1 MIHCTVCKQVKQSR
15 LWLEILNI
23 TVLKIHFHLCG
34 MINLITFCTIL
45 YEKRRKIWRL
55 ATTIKKVFLYMQ
67 YLAFLFHNLFPF
79 PPCIALALMSFFL
92 IDLIFCMI
100 CCAWLNTG
108 LSWTVTMTLTNGW
121 VSAEGNGNQGWNSCT
136 CILMHKD
143 GCIHF

>member
-1 MIHCTVCKQVKQSR
+1 MIRNIEYYSSENSFSSVWNDQFNY
-15 LWLEILNI
+15 ILY
-23 TVLKIHFHLCG
+23 
-34 MINLITFCTIL
+34 IL
-45 YEKRRKIWRL
+45 YENRRKIWRL

-108 LSWTVTMTLTNGW
+108 LSWTVTMTLMNGW